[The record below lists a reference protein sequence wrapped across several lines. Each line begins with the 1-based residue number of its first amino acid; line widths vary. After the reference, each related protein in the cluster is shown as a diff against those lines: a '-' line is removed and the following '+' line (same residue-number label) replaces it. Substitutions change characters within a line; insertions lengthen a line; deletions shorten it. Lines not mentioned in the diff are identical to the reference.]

1 MEKYLDITSLIN
13 SDFYKKNE
21 RLSWHI
27 SHNEY
32 SKFDRDLYNLLEN
45 FEFEKIENEIFQI
58 VKNDIYSSLSEYL
71 SHVYDF
77 ILLSRQNIKPI
88 YSRDSNIYIDPIW
101 QKRPIMNTFI
111 LDLQKKRKKN
121 NILKYCYSKMVKDIS
136 KNFFKFI
143 VVSENQLSKEFK
155 KDIQYQSLKILPTY
169 YFPINVTKNRFTKN
183 LSDKISSL
191 IFLMVSENY
200 FHLNLDHKK
209 SINFI
214 TEIYLSRAFNDLKVY
229 DGFLKKT
236 QNIITGTGYSYYN
249 RLISNLAKKH
259 GSKIWRFNHGGEKC
273 FFDDSIYWNNEF
285 FQTDIY
291 ITYGVKWADYLKK
304 RAKQFK
310 KDIHIDA
317 IGSRHHK
324 KIFNLHFSKKKIQSK
339 KILYIPNSF
348 ISEGR
353 QFQNSKIIDPVLY
366 DWQKYL
372 LEILKRFK
380 FDVMYKTHPKGFYH
394 EINNLDI
401 ITKNK
406 TNKSMIESL
415 EYADTVILD
424 YLGSA
429 FVDAL
434 CAGKDIIY
442 IDMKQRPYDKDNF
455 NNFNSFVKVIPTY
468 TREGIFYLNKDE
480 LIDAINSPHKDIKK
494 QEKIANDYFIKVT
507 N

>member
-1 MEKYLDITSLIN
+1 MEKYLDITSLIK
-13 SDFYKKNE
+13 SDFYKKNQ

-27 SHNEY
+27 SHTEY
-32 SKFDRDLYNLLEN
+32 KKLSSDLYNLLEN
-45 FEFEKIENEIFQI
+45 LEFDKIENEIFQI
-58 VKNDIYSSLSEYL
+58 VMFDIFSSLSQYL

-111 LDLQKKRKKN
+111 LDLQKRRKKN
-121 NILKYCYSKMVKDIS
+121 NIFKYCYSKMVKNIS

-155 KDIQYQSLKILPTY
+155 KGIQYECLKILPTY

-200 FHLNLDHKK
+200 FHLSLDHKK

-214 TEIYLSRAFNDLKVY
+214 IEIYLSRAFNDLKIY
-229 DGFLKKT
+229 DDFLKKT
-236 QNIITGTGYSYYN
+236 QNIITGTGNNYHN

-259 GSKIWRFNHGGEKC
+259 GSKIWRFNHGGERC
-273 FFDDSIYWNNEF
+273 FFDDNIYWKNEF
-285 FQTDIY
+285 FQADIY

-304 RAKQFK
+304 KAKQFK
-310 KDIHIDA
+310 KDIHIDT
-317 IGSRHHK
+317 IESRYHK
-324 KIFNLHFSKKKIQSK
+324 RIFNLHFSEKKAQSK

-348 ISEGR
+348 VSEGR
-353 QFQNSKIIDPVLY
+353 QLQTIKIVDPVLY

-380 FDVMYKTHPKGFYH
+380 YDVIYKTHPKGFYQ

-401 ITKNK
+401 IKKSK

-429 FVDAL
+429 FVEAL

-442 IDMKQRPYDKDNF
+442 IDMKQRLYDKENINEF
-455 NNFNSFVKVIPTY
+455 KSFVKVISTY
-468 TREGIFYLNKDE
+468 IKDGIFYLNEDE
-480 LIDAINSPHKDIKK
+480 LKEAINSPHKDIKK
-494 QEKIANDYFIKVT
+494 QEQIVRDYFL
-507 N
+507 

>member
-1 MEKYLDITSLIN
+1 MT
-13 SDFYKKNE
+13 KK
-21 RLSWHI
+21 
-27 SHNEY
+27 
-32 SKFDRDLYNLLEN
+32 
-45 FEFEKIENEIFQI
+45 
-58 VKNDIYSSLSEYL
+58 
-71 SHVYDF
+71 
-77 ILLSRQNIKPI
+77 
-88 YSRDSNIYIDPIW
+88 
-101 QKRPIMNTFI
+101 
-111 LDLQKKRKKN
+111 
-121 NILKYCYSKMVKDIS
+121 IS
-136 KNFFKFI
+136 KNFFKFV

-155 KDIQYQSLKILPTY
+155 KDIQYECLKILPTY
-169 YFPINVTKNRFTKN
+169 CFPINLIKNRFTKN

-191 IFLMVSENY
+191 IFSMINEFY
-200 FHLNLDHKK
+200 FDLNLDHKK

-214 TEIYLSRAFNDLKVY
+214 VEVNLARAFNDLKVY
-229 DGFLKKT
+229 DEFLKKT
-236 QNIITGTGYSYYN
+236 KNVITGTGNDYHN

-353 QFQNSKIIDPVLY
+353 QFQDSKIIDPVLY

-455 NNFNSFVKVIPTY
+455 NDFNSFVKVIPTY

>member
-1 MEKYLDITSLIN
+1 MEKYLDITSLIK
-13 SDFYKKNE
+13 SDFYKKNQ

-27 SHNEY
+27 SHTEY
-32 SKFDRDLYNLLEN
+32 NKLSSDLNNLLEN
-45 FEFEKIENEIFQI
+45 LEFDKIENEIFQI
-58 VKNDIYSSLSEYL
+58 VKFDIFSSLSQYL

-101 QKRPIMNTFI
+101 QKRPIMNTFV
-111 LDLQKKRKKN
+111 LDLQKRRKKN
-121 NILKYCYSKMVKDIS
+121 NIFKYCYSKMVKNIS

-143 VVSENQLSKEFK
+143 VVSENQLSKEFNK
-155 KDIQYQSLKILPTY
+155 GIQYECLKILPTY

-200 FHLNLDHKK
+200 FYLSLDHKK

-214 TEIYLSRAFNDLKVY
+214 IEIYLSRAFNDLKIY
-229 DGFLKKT
+229 DDFLKKT
-236 QNIITGTGYSYYN
+236 QNIITGTGNNYYN

-259 GSKIWRFNHGGEKC
+259 GSKIWRFNHGGDRC
-273 FFDDSIYWNNEF
+273 FFDDNVYWKNEF

-304 RAKQFK
+304 KAKQFK
-310 KDIHIDA
+310 KDIHIDT
-317 IGSRHHK
+317 IESRYHK
-324 KIFNLHFSKKKIQSK
+324 RIFNLHFSEKKAQSK

-348 ISEGR
+348 VSEGR
-353 QFQNSKIIDPVLY
+353 QFQTMKIVDPVLY

-372 LEILKRFK
+372 LEILKRLK
-380 FDVMYKTHPKGFYH
+380 YDVIYKTHPKGFYQ

-401 ITKNK
+401 INKNK

-429 FVDAL
+429 FVEAL

-442 IDMKQRPYDKDNF
+442 IDMKQRLYDKENINEF
-455 NNFNSFVKVIPTY
+455 KSFVKVISTY
-468 TREGIFYLNKDE
+468 IKDGIFYLNEDE
-480 LIDAINSPHKDIKK
+480 LKEAINSPHKDIKK
-494 QEKIANDYFIKVT
+494 QEQIVRDYFL
-507 N
+507 